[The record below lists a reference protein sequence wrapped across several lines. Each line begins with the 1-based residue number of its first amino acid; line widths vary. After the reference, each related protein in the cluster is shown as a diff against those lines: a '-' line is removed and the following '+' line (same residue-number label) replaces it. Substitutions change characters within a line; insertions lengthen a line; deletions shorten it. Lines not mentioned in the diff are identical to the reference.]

1 MVNQIRVLLVDDE
14 TVLLEAIT
22 KLLTRRGMVV
32 QTALN
37 GLEAIEISSREQFDV
52 IVLDVRMPVMDG
64 ITAMVEIRRR
74 DPLTPVLFLSG
85 QADLARVTEALRNG
99 AVDYLLKPCEV
110 EVLISAIE
118 NACERKAIGLEIA
131 KKTLKDQRRNKI

>member
-1 MVNQIRVLLVDDE
+1 MVNQIRVLLADDE
-14 TVLLEAIT
+14 TVLLESIT

-32 QTALN
+32 RTALN
-37 GLEAIEISSREQFDV
+37 GKEAVEILSREQFDV

-64 ITAMVEIRRR
+64 IAAMAEIRRR
-74 DPLTPVLFLSG
+74 DSLTPVLFLSG
-85 QADLARVTEALRNG
+85 HADLARIAEALRGG

-110 EVLISAIE
+110 EVLVSAIE

-131 KKTLKDQRRNKI
+131 KKKLKDRRRDKA